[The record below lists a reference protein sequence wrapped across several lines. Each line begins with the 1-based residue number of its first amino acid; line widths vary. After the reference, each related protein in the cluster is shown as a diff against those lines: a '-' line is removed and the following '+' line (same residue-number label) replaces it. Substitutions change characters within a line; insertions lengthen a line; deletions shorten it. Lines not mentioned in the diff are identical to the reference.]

1 MEAAAYE
8 EMATLEGEHW
18 WFVGRRKIIESVLAR
33 LPLREDARILE
44 IGCGSG
50 GNLEM
55 LSRFGTVYGAE
66 YDAGARARAA
76 SRGVASTVE
85 SCALPDQTPFAGQTF
100 DLVAMF
106 DVLEHIEDD
115 VGSLEAVRGLV
126 GDDGWLVLTVPA
138 FQFLWSRHDV
148 ANHHVR
154 RYTPRVLKE
163 RLVRAGFRPVM
174 DSFFNFWLF
183 PAVAVMRYA
192 GRIRNSGEGLAE
204 TDLAMPA
211 PVSNRLLTALFAS
224 ERWAIGRVRLPFGV
238 SCIITAQPATAT
250 AH

>member
-8 EMATLEGEHW
+8 EMAALEGEHW
-18 WFVGRRKIIESVLAR
+18 WFVGRRRIIDSVLDG
-33 LPLREDARILE
+33 LPLRASARILE

-55 LSRFGTVYGAE
+55 LSRYGTVYGAE
-66 YDAGARARAA
+66 YDAGARERAA
-76 SRGVASTVE
+76 ARGVAVDIE
-85 SCALPDQTPFAGQTF
+85 PCALPDLVPFAGQTF

-115 VGSLEAVRGLV
+115 VGSLQAARSLLDE
-126 GDDGWLVLTVPA
+126 DGWIVLTVPA
-138 FQFLWSRHDV
+138 FRFLWSEHDV

-154 RYTPRVLKE
+154 RYTPKMLKD

-183 PAVAVMRYA
+183 PAVALVRYA
-192 GRIRNSGEGLAE
+192 GRLRPAAGSAAQ
-204 TDLAMPA
+204 TDLAMPG
-211 PVSNRLLTALFAS
+211 PVSNRLLTMVFAS
-224 ERWAIGRVRLPFGV
+224 ERRAMGRVRLPYGV
-238 SCIITAQPATAT
+238 SCIMTAQPAA
-250 AH
+250 AAAQ